1 MVARRFRSLACAGA
15 VWLAPA
21 AANAQAATA
30 LERLEPAPAGDGFFA
45 VPRAEVAGDLRA
57 SASLVFSYA
66 HAPLSL
72 RVGAGDAAQE
82 AGEVVSYQLTGH
94 LLAAIEI
101 RRFLKL
107 DLDVPVTLAQGG
119 ESPSITG
126 LVSALPPGTPTTY
139 GSPAGAAMNDLR
151 LGVRLVLLPQR
162 GAIPAASLVYAVWVP
177 TGDATAF
184 AGTGE
189 VRHMPSIVVGADM
202 GRFSYS
208 IALGRRVQDTRG
220 GLGLLGGELV
230 AGGAIAGRFGR
241 FSANAE
247 LYGSTVTVDAL
258 PFGRGT
264 TNIELLVGGRATLG
278 PLALGLAGGPGL
290 TAGVGTPTFRVVASV
305 GASFDVPQKARA
317 EGATGGD
324 ASASGRD
331 PKANAKGNA
340 KGNKGPGVEAAAAP
354 DADGDGVPDAK
365 DVCPDRAGDA
375 TPTAARPGC
384 PPDRDGDAIADAD
397 DVCPDEAGVASAD
410 PARYGCALDTDGDG
424 IADAVDACPK
434 ERGEANA
441 DPKITG
447 CPASVRVEGT
457 QIVILQE
464 VNFATGSDVIAPES
478 YALLEQV
485 AAVFAQHPEIAR
497 VAIDGHTDNVG
508 VERANVTLSQRR
520 AVAVVRWLVDHGV
533 DARRLEARGFGP
545 RRPVASNDKPEGRA
559 KNRRVEFQILR
570 RTPLGEAGWKEG
582 AAK

>member
-1 MVARRFRSLACAGA
+1 MVARVFRSLACAGA

-21 AANAQAATA
+21 VASAQTATA

-45 VPRAEVAGDLRA
+45 VPRADVPGDLRT
-57 SASLVFSYA
+57 SAALVFSYA
-66 HAPLSL
+66 DSPLSL
-72 RVGAGDAAQE
+72 RVGSGDAAQD

-94 LLAAIEI
+94 VLAAIEI
-101 RRFLKL
+101 HRFLKF

-119 ESPSITG
+119 DSPSITG
-126 LVSALPPGTPTTY
+126 LVSALPPGTQVTY
-139 GSPAGAAMNDLR
+139 GSPEGAAMNDLR
-151 LGVRLVLLPQR
+151 LGLRLVLLPQR

-177 TGDATAF
+177 TGDETAF
-184 AGTGE
+184 TGTGE

-208 IALGRRVQDTRG
+208 IALGRRVQDTRS

-241 FSANAE
+241 FSAYGE
-247 LYGSTVTVDAL
+247 LYGSTVTVEAA

-264 TNIELLVGGRATLG
+264 TNIELLLGGRATLG
-278 PLALGLAGGPGL
+278 PLSFGLAGGPGL
-290 TAGVGTPTFRVVASV
+290 TAGVGTPTFRLVASV
-305 GASFDVPQKARA
+305 GASFDVPQKAQAKA
-317 EGATGGD
+317 EGATNAR
-324 ASASGRD
+324 ASASAGD
-331 PKANAKGNA
+331 PKANPKGKN
-340 KGNKGPGVEAAAAP
+340 GSGVDAAAAP
-354 DADGDGVPDAK
+354 DADGDGVPDAN

-397 DVCPDEAGVASAD
+397 DVCPDEPGVASAD
-410 PARYGCALDTDGDG
+410 PARFGCALDTDGDG

-434 ERGEANA
+434 ERGEVNA

-485 AAVFAQHPEIAR
+485 GSVLAQHPEIAR

-508 VERANVTLSQRR
+508 AERANVTLSQRR

>member
-1 MVARRFRSLACAGA
+1 MVARLVRSFACAGA
-15 VWLAPA
+15 VWLTPVLAS
-21 AANAQAATA
+21 AQTATA

-45 VPRAEVAGDLRA
+45 VPRADVPGHLRA
-57 SASLVFSYA
+57 SAALVFSYA
-66 HAPLSL
+66 DSPLSL
-72 RVGAGDAAQE
+72 RVGAGDAARD
-82 AGEVVSYQLTGH
+82 AGEVVSYQVTGH
-94 LLAAIEI
+94 VLAAIEI
-101 RRFLKL
+101 RRFLKF
-107 DLDVPVTLAQGG
+107 DVDVPVTLAQGG
-119 ESPSITG
+119 DSPSITG
-126 LVSALPPGTPTTY
+126 LVSALPPGTQVTY
-139 GSPAGAAMNDLR
+139 GSPEGAAMNDLR
-151 LGVRLVLLPQR
+151 LGLRLVLLPQR

-177 TGDATAF
+177 TGDETAF
-184 AGTGE
+184 TGTGE

-241 FSANAE
+241 FSAYGE
-247 LYGSTVTVDAL
+247 LYGSTVTVEAS

-264 TNIELLVGGRATLG
+264 TNIELLLGGRATVG
-278 PLALGLAGGPGL
+278 PLSFGLAGGPGL
-290 TAGVGTPTFRVVASV
+290 TAGVGTPTFRLVASV
-305 GASFDVPQKARA
+305 GASFDVPQKAQARG
-317 EGATGGD
+317 EVATNAG
-324 ASASGRD
+324 D
-331 PKANAKGNA
+331 PKAGSKGNS
-340 KGNKGPGVEAAAAP
+340 KGKTGAGVDVAAAP
-354 DADGDGVPDAK
+354 DADGDGIPDSN

-375 TPTAARPGC
+375 TPTAKRPGC

-397 DVCPDEAGVASAD
+397 DVCPDEPGVASAD
-410 PARYGCALDTDGDG
+410 PARFGCALDTDGDG

-485 AAVFAQHPEIAR
+485 GSVLAQHPEIAR

-508 VERANVTLSQRR
+508 AERANVTLSQRR

-570 RTPLGEAGWKEG
+570 RTQLGEAGWKEG